1 MWINLQIYK
10 MRRGKQEENIYKN
23 KTEMSS
29 NQIQIKSSE

>member
-10 MRRGKQEENIYKN
+10 MGRVKQEENIYMK

-29 NQIQIKSSE
+29 N

>member
-10 MRRGKQEENIYKN
+10 MGRGKQEENICMK

-29 NQIQIKSSE
+29 N

>member
-10 MRRGKQEENIYKN
+10 MGRGKQNENVYMK

-29 NQIQIKSSE
+29 N

>member
-10 MRRGKQEENIYKN
+10 MGRGKQDENVYMK

-29 NQIQIKSSE
+29 N